1 MFSPGRVADVLP
13 SEVTGCSRL
22 RSEIT
27 GCSALLDPAET
38 LAGRSALPEL
48 LEAAVLPLLV
58 AAAGCPAL
66 PELLEAA
73 EEKKLRSAVAG
84 RSALLQLVGGSALS
98 ELLGAAEAGRFMAAL
113 RKMQS

>member
-1 MFSPGRVADVLP
+1 MDDIFSWDGIA
-13 SEVTGCSRL
+13 GCS
-22 RSEIT
+22 T
-27 GCSALLDPAET
+27 LLDLAET

-48 LEAAVLPLLV
+48 LEAAVLPLLK
-58 AAAGCPAL
+58 ATAGCAAL

-113 RKMQS
+113 TEMQS

>member
-1 MFSPGRVADVLP
+1 M
-13 SEVTGCSRL
+13 
-22 RSEIT
+22 
-27 GCSALLDPAET
+27 
-38 LAGRSALPEL
+38 
-48 LEAAVLPLLV
+48 LEAAVLPLLE